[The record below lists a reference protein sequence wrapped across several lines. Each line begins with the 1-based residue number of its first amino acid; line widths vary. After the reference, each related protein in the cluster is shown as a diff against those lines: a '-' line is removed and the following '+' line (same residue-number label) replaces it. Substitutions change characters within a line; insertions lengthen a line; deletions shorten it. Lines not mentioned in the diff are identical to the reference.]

1 MNRSCDRAEVE
12 LSMRRDISPTLL
24 IGVFQIYLRPSI
36 ASTHVGMLRFYRE
49 EYEALEHLV
58 VPLVPFLIIY
68 RFHLLHT
75 VLILIDTRVS
85 LFSRSVRGGHF
96 VLPFFTQHLLQGALL
111 GIRRD
116 GEIVV
121 TAPDGIRVTLN
132 VAFGVA

>member
-1 MNRSCDRAEVE
+1 
-12 LSMRRDISPTLL
+12 MRRGFLITLL
-24 IGVFQIYLRPSI
+24 TGVFQIYLRPGT
-36 ASTHVGMLRFYRE
+36 ASTHVDMLRFYRE
-49 EYEALEHLV
+49 EYKALEHLA
-58 VPLVPFLIIY
+58 VPFLIIS
-68 RFHLLHT
+68 RFHLLHI

-96 VLPFFTQHLLQGALL
+96 VLPFFTQHQLQGALL